1 MKKAKGKMELRYY
14 DIPQNEFLIALQNQN
29 WQNKYQT
36 EEDGLHFHN
45 LLEIGLCVQ
54 GYGIMRLEEENV
66 HFETGMLSIIPR
78 KFPAQHDAAGTGRK
92 YMGLLICRP
101 GENPGIRLSG

>member
-66 HFETGMLSIIPR
+66 HFETGMLSIIPAN
-78 KFPAQHDAAGTGRK
+78 FPHSTMPQAPEGNTWAYLFVDPENA
-92 YMGLLICRP
+92 RP
-101 GENPGIRLSG
+101 AEQ

>member
-36 EEDGLHFHN
+36 VGKYQPE
-45 LLEIGLCVQ
+45 
-54 GYGIMRLEEENV
+54 
-66 HFETGMLSIIPR
+66 SIHR
-78 KFPAQHDAAGTGRK
+78 
-92 YMGLLICRP
+92 
-101 GENPGIRLSG
+101 

>member
-1 MKKAKGKMELRYY
+1 MELRYY

-66 HFETGMLSIIPR
+66 HFETGMLSIIPQISRTARCRRHR
-78 KFPAQHDAAGTGRK
+78 KEIH
-92 YMGLLICRP
+92 GLTYL
-101 GENPGIRLSG
+101 

>member
-45 LLEIGLCVQ
+45 LLEIGLCVLYPQ
-54 GYGIMRLEEENV
+54 ISRTARCRR
-66 HFETGMLSIIPR
+66 HR
-78 KFPAQHDAAGTGRK
+78 KEIH
-92 YMGLLICRP
+92 GLTYL
-101 GENPGIRLSG
+101 

>member
-54 GYGIMRLEEENV
+54 
-66 HFETGMLSIIPR
+66 
-78 KFPAQHDAAGTGRK
+78 
-92 YMGLLICRP
+92 
-101 GENPGIRLSG
+101 

>member
-36 EEDGLHFHN
+36 EEDGLH
-45 LLEIGLCVQ
+45 LRS
-54 GYGIMRLEEENV
+54 GIWYYAPGR
-66 HFETGMLSIIPR
+66 R
-78 KFPAQHDAAGTGRK
+78 KRTF
-92 YMGLLICRP
+92 
-101 GENPGIRLSG
+101 

>member
-36 EEDGLHFHN
+36 EEDVFTFT
-45 LLEIGLCVQ
+45 ICWRSAFAFRDMVLCAWKKKTYILKPV
-54 GYGIMRLEEENV
+54 
-66 HFETGMLSIIPR
+66 
-78 KFPAQHDAAGTGRK
+78 
-92 YMGLLICRP
+92 C
-101 GENPGIRLSG
+101 

>member
-45 LLEIGLCVQ
+45 LWYYAPG
-54 GYGIMRLEEENV
+54 R
-66 HFETGMLSIIPR
+66 R
-78 KFPAQHDAAGTGRK
+78 KRTF
-92 YMGLLICRP
+92 
-101 GENPGIRLSG
+101 

>member
-45 LLEIGLCVQ
+45 LL
-54 GYGIMRLEEENV
+54 
-66 HFETGMLSIIPR
+66 
-78 KFPAQHDAAGTGRK
+78 
-92 YMGLLICRP
+92 
-101 GENPGIRLSG
+101 

>member
-45 LLEIGLCVQ
+45 LLESAFAFRDMVLCAWKKKPYILKPV
-54 GYGIMRLEEENV
+54 
-66 HFETGMLSIIPR
+66 
-78 KFPAQHDAAGTGRK
+78 
-92 YMGLLICRP
+92 C
-101 GENPGIRLSG
+101 

>member
-45 LLEIGLCVQ
+45 LLEIGLCVRDMVLCAWKKKT
-54 GYGIMRLEEENV
+54 YILKPV
-66 HFETGMLSIIPR
+66 
-78 KFPAQHDAAGTGRK
+78 
-92 YMGLLICRP
+92 C
-101 GENPGIRLSG
+101 

>member
-36 EEDGLHFHN
+36 EEDGFIFTTCWRSDSACRDMVRCAWKKKPYIL
-45 LLEIGLCVQ
+45 
-54 GYGIMRLEEENV
+54 
-66 HFETGMLSIIPR
+66 
-78 KFPAQHDAAGTGRK
+78 
-92 YMGLLICRP
+92 RP
-101 GENPGIRLSG
+101 G

>member
-36 EEDGLHFHN
+36 EEDGLHFSQ
-45 LLEIGLCVQ
+45 LLEIRPLRS
-54 GYGIMRLEEENV
+54 GIWYYA
-66 HFETGMLSIIPR
+66 R
-78 KFPAQHDAAGTGRK
+78 KKKTYILKPV
-92 YMGLLICRP
+92 C
-101 GENPGIRLSG
+101 